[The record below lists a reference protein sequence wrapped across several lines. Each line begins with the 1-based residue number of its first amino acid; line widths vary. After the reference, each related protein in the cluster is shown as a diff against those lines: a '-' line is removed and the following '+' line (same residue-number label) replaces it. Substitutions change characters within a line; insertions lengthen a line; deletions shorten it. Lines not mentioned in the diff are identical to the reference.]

1 MKKSLILLTLA
12 LLFCFVFSAQAENY
26 TYTCQVQLIDNLA
39 TRSGPGTQFTGCG
52 SYTMKGKTVTALN
65 CAYDKGGV
73 LWVEIDFPYGGA
85 TRRAWTG
92 AKRLK
97 ISNSQINNLYR
108 GDYVAI
114 LGTGR
119 ITQRT
124 APFYG
129 PGYYYAAYGDRD
141 LRQGQSVTVIEY
153 TNDFY
158 QIECYHTD
166 GKILRCWVPA
176 YAVDF

>member
-12 LLFCFVFSAQAENY
+12 LLFCFVFNAQAENY
-26 TYTCQVQLIDNLA
+26 TYTCQVQLIDN
-39 TRSGPGTQFTGCG
+39 CG
-52 SYTMKGKTVTALN
+52 SYTMKGKTFTALN

-119 ITQRT
+119 IPQRT

-166 GKILRCWVPA
+166 GQILRCGVPA